1 MKPAEGVST
10 KRAYE
15 TFDANPTP
23 LSAEASA
30 QLDAATEAVDVP
42 LFNNLAPASEVL
54 LPKLAEIRTWLAS
67 CEGVRGAL
75 LCGSGSSTFAIC
87 DSHDI
92 ASAIV
97 VEARKRGL
105 WARATSFGSVRALVI
120 DQEGGAR

>member
-1 MKPAEGVST
+1 MLNV
-10 KRAYE
+10 
-15 TFDANPTP
+15 N
-23 LSAEASA
+23 
-30 QLDAATEAVDVP
+30 AAGRIAAVDW
-42 LFNNLAPASEVL
+42 
-54 LPKLAEIRTWLAS
+54 R
-67 CEGVRGAL
+67 EGVRGAL